1 MSMPYNCPMKRVK
14 LFENLLGKCGWNN
27 QQTIEFHPSPSL
39 IQSHHFY
46 VTPTPT
52 LVALTGSNQAQDML

>member
-39 IQSHHFY
+39 IQSHHIFIMKSSSSY
-46 VTPTPT
+46 VHEIK
-52 LVALTGSNQAQDML
+52 